1 MEIKIKFVDKEYL
14 EEEIRI
20 IKGQNIKWITQNGDQ
35 YTIIYEEHKNK
46 KLKTINKSDLA
57 L

>member
-1 MEIKIKFVDKEYL
+1 MGIKIKFVDKEYL
-14 EEEIRI
+14 EEEIRT

-35 YTIIYEEHKNK
+35 YTIIYEECKNE
-46 KLKTINKSDLA
+46 KLKTISKSDLA